1 MKITRI
7 IKIFCLKCG
16 ANMGTAAIVI
26 GIISLV
32 ASGVQFGVSQT
43 QKKKARE
50 EAETLAEQNR
60 EDDLKQQKIDNR
72 RREKAQTISDESLK
86 IEKRLFRQQ
95 QEEDRRNLLQDKK
108 RKRIEDTQEL
118 SDNLSDVPESTKF
131 KFRQLNR
138 Y

>member
-1 MKITRI
+1 
-7 IKIFCLKCG
+7 
-16 ANMGTAAIVI
+16 MGTAAIVI

-43 QKKKARE
+43 QKKRARE